1 VPLNLGPRYL
11 VAPVSRG
18 GRCATPLDRRHLNVR
33 ALHHKGSGRPL
44 LYDSHLVLRT
54 TRRYAVT
61 ASKSG
66 DKEQGCCPPVFKR
79 TKIRGA
85 GPPVDKARSAAIAT
99 VPNGTSYV
107 WPSDSLGLRDVLARS
122 DSASGDLRPQRSG
135 TLTVWSVDGDTL
147 ADASALTSCTSV
159 FFPYSLSKHRS
170 IPRKASGP
178 LL

>member
-1 VPLNLGPRYL
+1 M
-11 VAPVSRG
+11 SRG
-18 GRCATPLDRRHLNVR
+18 GRCATPLDRRRHLNVR

-122 DSASGDLRPQRSG
+122 DSASGDLRPERLPYHKGPEPSRFGPSTVTRLQTPRRLLAVRLFFSLIRSVSIA
-135 TLTVWSVDGDTL
+135 LSHEKR
-147 ADASALTSCTSV
+147 AD
-159 FFPYSLSKHRS
+159 PYYR
-170 IPRKASGP
+170 
-178 LL
+178 